1 MNRRDPLRR
10 PMPERRM
17 KLYYAPETCSLSPH
31 IVLREL
37 GLPFTPVRV
46 DNRTKR
52 TADGGDF
59 LAVNPKGYVAA
70 LQLDDG
76 RVLTEGAVIVQYLAD
91 LKPETGLAPA
101 NGTWERVRLQEWLNF
116 ITSEIHAGLSP
127 LFNAALPEEAKAV
140 FRQKLFRR
148 FAVIEDALRDRDHL
162 LEGGFSVADAYLFT
176 VLRWTRFFAIDLGR
190 WPAIAA
196 YMRRVG
202 ARPSVTAALAAEAP
216 AEAA

>member
-1 MNRRDPLRR
+1 
-10 PMPERRM
+10 M

-37 GLPFTPVRV
+37 GLPFALVRV
-46 DNRTKR
+46 DNRTKK

-59 LAVNPKGYVAA
+59 LAINPKGYVAA

-91 LKPETGLAPA
+91 LKPEAGLAPT
-101 NGTWERVRLQEWLNF
+101 NGTWERVRLQEWLSF
-116 ITSEIHAGLSP
+116 ITSEIHAGFSP
-127 LFNAALPEEAKAV
+127 LFNPTLPEEAKAIL
-140 FRQKLFRR
+140 RDKLFRR
-148 FAVIEDALRDRDHL
+148 FAVVEDALQARNYL
-162 LEGGFSVADAYLFT
+162 LESGFSVADVYLFT
-176 VLRWTRFFAIDLGR
+176 LLGWTRFFAIDLGR

-196 YMRRVG
+196 YMRRIG
-202 ARPSVTAALAAEAP
+202 ARPSVAAALAAESS